1 VRLIHAGDIVWVRM
15 VDPNGVNE
23 KVRPVVV
30 LTSSGEISAGSPVVG
45 ATVTT
50 TLPTPLTDDYVEL
63 PWQPQGKV
71 KTGLK
76 RRCAVLCT
84 WLVPIDPDQIEEIRG
99 RVPAHKL
106 IEIKSKTI
114 ALQKRAESE
123 SNGDGPRS

>member
-1 VRLIHAGDIVWVRM
+1 M

-30 LTSSGEISAGSPVVG
+30 LTSSDEISAGSPVVG

-50 TLPTPLTDDYVEL
+50 TLPNPLTDDYVEL

-71 KTGLK
+71 RTGLK

-84 WLVPIDPDQIEEIRG
+84 WLVHINPDHIEEIRG
-99 RVPAHKL
+99 RVSAHTLK
-106 IEIKSKTI
+106 EIKIKTI
-114 ALQKRAESE
+114 ELEKRAEGKSDADTPI
-123 SNGDGPRS
+123 S